1 MKNTVDSAPVFL
13 GYYVPLKRGDSMAIK
28 VRLPDG
34 TDVESDSPRELVEF
48 LQLRGTLSNTNGT
61 ASSHTAKVAKP
72 SFPAVTSVADE
83 MSENAAKLV
92 TLLIDH
98 PDGVETR
105 KLAESLGVDV
115 KGLGGY
121 VTSFT
126 NWSKRNGLGDKRTLL
141 VKLRATKNGVKSRS
155 LSLSKR
161 FYQLVKEGRIPGF

>member
-1 MKNTVDSAPVFL
+1 
-13 GYYVPLKRGDSMAIK
+13 MAIK

-48 LQLRGTLSNTNGT
+48 LQLRTAINGNGT
-61 ASSHTAKVAKP
+61 AIQPAPRVVKAP
-72 SFPAVTSVADE
+72 SPTVTSIAGE

-92 TLLIDH
+92 SLLIDH
-98 PDGVETR
+98 PEGVETR

-121 VTSFT
+121 VTAFT
-126 NWSKRNGLGDKRTLL
+126 NWSKRNGLGDKRTLF

-161 FYQLVKEGRIPGF
+161 FYQLVKEGRIPGL